1 MKKDL
6 TPRKVQK
13 LQLSRETLR
22 DLTATDLQNV
32 VGGVTIRTCSDLCP
46 SNNC

>member
-6 TPRKVQK
+6 TPKKVQK

-22 DLTATDLQNV
+22 DLTAMDLQTAA
-32 VGGVTIRTCSDLCP
+32 GGAATQTSTMC
-46 SNNC
+46 

>member
-6 TPRKVQK
+6 VSKKAQK

-22 DLTATDLQNV
+22 ELAATDLLNAA
-32 VGGVTIRTCSDLCP
+32 GGVTIRTCSDLCP
-46 SNNC
+46 SSTC

>member
-6 TPRKVQK
+6 NSRNGQK

-22 DLTATDLQNV
+22 DLTATDLRNAA
-32 VGGVTIRTCSDLCP
+32 GGVTIRSCSDLCP
-46 SNNC
+46 STTC